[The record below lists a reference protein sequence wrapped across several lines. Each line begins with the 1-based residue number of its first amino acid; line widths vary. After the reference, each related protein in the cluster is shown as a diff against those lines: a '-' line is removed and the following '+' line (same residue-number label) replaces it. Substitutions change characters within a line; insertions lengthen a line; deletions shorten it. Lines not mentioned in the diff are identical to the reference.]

1 MVAKFIFMR
10 HGEAEHNVA
19 FKTDGEAA
27 YQNPTYRD
35 AKLTDRGVN
44 QCNETAETLSR
55 ETIER
60 FDAVYTSPLTRCIQ
74 TALLVRQWIDYENFN
89 AADELIERRGG
100 GHVCN
105 ARRTRTEIDAEFSA
119 HGLNC
124 SLLAETDEEWDIREP
139 MTFVES
145 RLIIFLRG
153 LVGLYEASENANI
166 LVVTHHDV
174 LYTLLVGT
182 SLDNAETFVLDL
194 DELKELIY

>member
-27 YQNPTYRD
+27 YKNPAFRD
-35 AKLTDRGVN
+35 AKLTNDGVN
-44 QCNETAETLSR
+44 QCNETGETLSR
-55 ETIER
+55 GDIAK

-74 TALLVRQWIDYENFN
+74 TALLVRQWIEYENFN

-100 GHVCN
+100 GHLSN
-105 ARRTRTEIDAEFSA
+105 ARRTRTEIDTEFSP

-124 SLLAETDEEWDIREP
+124 SLLAEEDEDWDIREP

-145 RLIIFLRG
+145 RLIIFLRE
-153 LVGLYEASENANI
+153 LVGLYEASEEANI
-166 LVVTHHDV
+166 LVVSHHDV
-174 LYTLLVGT
+174 LYTLLLGT

>member
-10 HGEAEHNVA
+10 HGEAEHNA
-19 FKTDGEAA
+19 ASKTEGEAA
-27 YQNPTYRD
+27 YTNPAYRD
-35 AKLTDRGVN
+35 AKLTDHGVN
-44 QCNETAETLSR
+44 QCNETGETLSR
-55 ETIER
+55 DDIEK
-60 FDAVYTSPLTRCIQ
+60 FDAVYTSPLTCCIQ
-74 TALLVRQWIDYENFN
+74 TALLVRQWIEYENFT

-100 GHVCN
+100 GHLCN
-105 ARRTRTEIDAEFSA
+105 VRRTSTEIAAEFA
-119 HGLNC
+119 PHGLNC
-124 SLLAETDEEWDIREP
+124 SLLAETDEDWDIREP

-153 LVGLYEASENANI
+153 LVGLYEASEEANI

-182 SLDNAETFVLDL
+182 VLENAETFVLDL

>member
-19 FKTDGEAA
+19 FKTDGEEA
-27 YQNPTYRD
+27 YKNVAFRD
-35 AKLTDRGVN
+35 AKLTDHGVN

-55 ETIER
+55 GDIEK

-74 TALLVRQWIDYENFN
+74 TALLVRQWIEYENFT

-105 ARRTRTEIDAEFSA
+105 ARRRRTEIEAEFSG

-124 SLLAETDEEWDIREP
+124 SLLAEEDEEWDIREP

-153 LVGLYEASENANI
+153 LVGLYEESENANI